1 MIRKQY
7 TAHHKFILCKRH
19 EEKYVQVHY
28 YGVTMVWFLSFRYH
42 SILWLFVLP
51 STYKT
56 FIEHFFTLASLY
68 YYLYLPLIAY
78 PFLCVNFNQQDS
90 FDIIP
95 AASHLQKRISNVT
108 VFTPCYI
115 MHSNLEINYV
125 LYINFAHLAA
135 KKMHLENYGLCIFFV
150 TSSFF
155 CESFCTKSGVACLII
170 PL

>member
-115 MHSNLEINYV
+115 MHSNLEINYM
-125 LYINFAHLAA
+125 LYINFAHFSGEKNATL
-135 KKMHLENYGLCIFFV
+135 KLRIVHFLCYIF
-150 TSSFF
+150 FF

>member
-1 MIRKQY
+1 MQLQNEGVYLSGKTINLHPMIRKQY

-78 PFLCVNFNQQDS
+78 PFLCVWILIS
-90 FDIIP
+90 KIP
-95 AASHLQKRISNVT
+95 L
-108 VFTPCYI
+108 
-115 MHSNLEINYV
+115 
-125 LYINFAHLAA
+125 
-135 KKMHLENYGLCIFFV
+135 
-150 TSSFF
+150 TSSQRRHISKNVFQM
-155 CESFCTKSGVACLII
+155 SLSSHHAI
-170 PL
+170 

>member
-28 YGVTMVWFLSFRYH
+28 HGVTMVWFLSFRYH

-56 FIEHFFTLASLY
+56 FIEHFFTLCILVLLSVLAFDCISL
-68 YYLYLPLIAY
+68 LV
-78 PFLCVNFNQQDS
+78 CVNFNQQDS
-90 FDIIP
+90 FDIVP

-108 VFTPCYI
+108 LFTPGYI

-125 LYINFAHLAA
+125 LYVNFAHLAA
-135 KKMHLENYGLCIFFV
+135 KKCISKITDCAFSLLHLL
-150 TSSFF
+150 F

>member
-1 MIRKQY
+1 MQLQNEGVYLSGKTINLHPMIRKQY

-68 YYLYLPLIAY
+68 YYLHLPLIAY
-78 PFLCVNFNQQDS
+78 PFLCVWILIS
-90 FDIIP
+90 KIP
-95 AASHLQKRISNVT
+95 L
-108 VFTPCYI
+108 
-115 MHSNLEINYV
+115 
-125 LYINFAHLAA
+125 
-135 KKMHLENYGLCIFFV
+135 
-150 TSSFF
+150 TSSQRRHISKNVFQM
-155 CESFCTKSGVACLII
+155 SLSSHHAI
-170 PL
+170 

>member
-1 MIRKQY
+1 MQLQNEGVYLSGKTINLHPMIRKQY

-28 YGVTMVWFLSFRYH
+28 HGVTVVWFLSFRCH

-78 PFLCVNFNQQDS
+78 PFLCVWILIS
-90 FDIIP
+90 KIP
-95 AASHLQKRISNVT
+95 L
-108 VFTPCYI
+108 
-115 MHSNLEINYV
+115 
-125 LYINFAHLAA
+125 
-135 KKMHLENYGLCIFFV
+135 
-150 TSSFF
+150 TSSQRRHISKNVFQM
-155 CESFCTKSGVACLII
+155 SLSSHQAI
-170 PL
+170 

>member
-1 MIRKQY
+1 MQLQNEGVYLSGKTINLHPMIRKQY

-28 YGVTMVWFLSFRYH
+28 HGVTMVWFLSFRYH

-78 PFLCVNFNQQDS
+78 PFLCVWILINK
-90 FDIIP
+90 IP
-95 AASHLQKRISNVT
+95 L
-108 VFTPCYI
+108 
-115 MHSNLEINYV
+115 
-125 LYINFAHLAA
+125 
-135 KKMHLENYGLCIFFV
+135 
-150 TSSFF
+150 TSSQRRHISKNVFQM
-155 CESFCTKSGVACLII
+155 SLSSHQAI
-170 PL
+170 